1 MTMPDPSISRRDA
14 LKLTATAAATFMT
27 PSLLAAQPP
36 PTPPTPPAPPA
47 PLFHISLAQWS
58 LHRTIFGGTLD
69 HLDFPKAARRD
80 YGIDAVE
87 YVTQF
92 FKTHDD
98 AAIRELK
105 SRCDDEGV
113 RSLLIMCDGQGNLG
127 DPDEAARLKAVE
139 NHRKWVAAAVALGC
153 HSIRVNAQSRGTLD
167 EQERLAADGLRRLC
181 EIGEEHAI
189 NIIVENHG
197 GPSSRGDW
205 LAAVMRRVEHPRI
218 GTLPD
223 FGNWQEYDR
232 YLGVK
237 ELMPFAKA
245 VSAKSH
251 DFDERGNETGTDY
264 RRMLRIVLDAGY
276 SGHIGIEYEGSTLSE
291 PDGIRATKRLLETVH
306 AELLES
312 GYQPPR

>member
-1 MTMPDPSISRRDA
+1 VITPDPSISRRDA
-14 LKLTATAAATFMT
+14 LQLTAAAAATLMMPT
-27 PSLLAAQPP
+27 LLMGL
-36 PTPPTPPAPPA
+36 TPPAPPT

-58 LHRTIFGGTLD
+58 LHRTIFGGTLS
-69 HLDFPKAARRD
+69 HLDFPRAARRD
-80 YGIDAVE
+80 YGIDTVE

-92 FKTHDD
+92 FRAHDD

-105 SRCDDEGV
+105 SRCDGEGV
-113 RSLLIMCDGQGNLG
+113 RSLLIMCDGQGALG
-127 DPDEAARLKAVE
+127 DPDETARLKAVD
-139 NHRKWVAAAVALGC
+139 NHRTWVAAAAALGC
-153 HSIRVNAQSRGTLD
+153 HSIRVNAQSGGTLD

-189 NIIVENHG
+189 YIIVENHG
-197 GPSSRGDW
+197 GASSRGDW
-205 LAAVMRRVEHPRI
+205 LSAVMRGVAHPRC

-232 YLGVK
+232 YQGVR

-251 DFDERGNETGTDY
+251 TFDERGDETRTDY

-276 SGHIGIEYEGSTLSE
+276 RGHIGIEYEGSTLSE
-291 PDGIRATKRLLETVH
+291 PDGIRATKRLLETVR
-306 AELLES
+306 AELQNAGEF
-312 GYQPPR
+312 R